1 MPTPVATAVATV
13 SEKLWGALRID
24 SRPVLTRHAVHLFD
38 RDQSYPIG
46 RAQEELGFKGEVDF
60 QEGMRRTVAWLD
72 SPEGRAHVAR

>member
-1 MPTPVATAVATV
+1 M
-13 SEKLWGALRID
+13 
-24 SRPVLTRHAVHLFD
+24 LTRHAVHLFD